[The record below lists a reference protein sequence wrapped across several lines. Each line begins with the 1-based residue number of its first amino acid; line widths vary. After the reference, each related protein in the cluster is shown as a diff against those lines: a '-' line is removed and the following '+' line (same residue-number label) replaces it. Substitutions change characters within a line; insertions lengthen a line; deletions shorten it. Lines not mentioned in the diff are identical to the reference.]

1 MRGVKETAADSPL
14 TQALSRCYQRID
26 KDKARGII
34 TAEEQMRL
42 RAKTEKLYHEART
55 QPGMPYEAFNESLA
69 TKNLRCAAQKQ
80 ARRTPKKAKLT
91 VLREEV
97 TAYDERRTVP
107 AISQRR
113 RGSL

>member
-42 RAKTEKLYHEART
+42 HAKAEELYHEART

-69 TKNLRCAAQKQ
+69 TKNLYPLAMCS
-80 ARRTPKKAKLT
+80 AK
-91 VLREEV
+91 VS
-97 TAYDERRTVP
+97 P
-107 AISQRR
+107 
-113 RGSL
+113 